1 MEEANQD
8 VEVTNQRR
16 LPMFDSK
23 FKSPLHEMT
32 ETMATDFW
40 NDSCAIDELTY
51 ALEYGATGAT
61 TNPVIVGNVLKQDK
75 ARYDERITRWYRPC
89 RKPPRMTLPGN

>member
-1 MEEANQD
+1 M
-8 VEVTNQRR
+8 
-16 LPMFDSK
+16 LDSK

-51 ALEYGATGAT
+51 ALEYGAAGAT
-61 TNPVIVGNVLKQDK
+61 TNPVIVGNVLKQDQ
-75 ARYDERITRWYRPC
+75 ARTMTGSTRWCGAC
-89 RKPPRMTLPGN
+89 RKPPKTRSRGN